1 MRAALAAAAVL
12 AVAACGGAAPHQVPV
27 TSRAPSPAA
36 SSPVASPSAPGAAF
50 CARLKAAPEP
60 LTVYTSEII
69 HQVDLASG
77 GGSASPDDIRAART
91 IVALWITI
99 SCPQYAY
106 LTKGG

>member
-1 MRAALAAAAVL
+1 MAAVL
-12 AVAACGGAAPHQVPV
+12 ALAACGGSAPHQAPAA
-27 TSRAPSPAA
+27 SRAPSPAA
-36 SSPVASPSAPGAAF
+36 SGPPAPPSAPGAAF

-99 SCPQYAY
+99 SCPRFAY
-106 LTKGG
+106 LTKSG